1 MKKLV
6 VFISLLLC
14 VVLLMGSV
22 LVYHNDLVCAQTE
35 KLFFGM
41 TKSYVKWTQG
51 KPSSA
56 EINQV
61 TGNLDW
67 HYEQTKL
74 CGYPA
79 VATYTFHK
87 SLGIWRLFDVTYTV
101 YDLDQSNGLTLFH
114 QLNDTNSKLYGER
127 ENYYHQAVE
136 DTLETNGTI
145 STSFGTNNGATGVS
159 AHIQYENGVLVFNII
174 IQE

>member
-1 MKKLV
+1 MKKTVWLIV
-6 VFISLLLC
+6 LLLC
-14 VVLLMGSV
+14 AVLLTGSV

-61 TGNLDW
+61 TGNLEW
-67 HYEQTKL
+67 QYEQTQL

-127 ENYYHQAVE
+127 ENYYHDEVE

-159 AHIQYENGVLVFNII
+159 AHIQYENGVLLFSAIE
-174 IQE
+174 QK

>member
-14 VVLLMGSV
+14 VVLLMGSA

-51 KPSSA
+51 KPSTA
-56 EINQV
+56 QINQV
-61 TGNLDW
+61 TGNLEW

-136 DTLETNGTI
+136 DTLETNGTL
-145 STSFGTNNGATGVS
+145 STSFGTDNGATGIS
-159 AHIQYENGVLVFNII
+159 AHIQYENGTLLFSAVE
-174 IQE
+174 QK

>member
-61 TGNLDW
+61 TGNLEW

-74 CGYPA
+74 CGYSA
-79 VATYTFHK
+79 GATYTFHK
-87 SLGIWRLFDVTYTV
+87 SLGVWRLFEVTYTV
-101 YDLDQSNGLTLFH
+101 RDLNQEDGLGLFH
-114 QLNDTNSKLYGER
+114 QLNNTNSELYGKR

-145 STSFGTNNGATGVS
+145 STSFGTNNGATGVC